1 MAITLS
7 RRDEILQP
15 HSQMYQNTMPAYSKF
30 FRYIRTVVEGRGGA
44 EDENAILE
52 ALRILS
58 PITPGQELS
67 GVAALNH
74 TGYRQKYLE
83 IIR

>member
-7 RRDEILQP
+7 RRDEILQA

-83 IIR
+83 IMK

>member
-1 MAITLS
+1 
-7 RRDEILQP
+7 
-15 HSQMYQNTMPAYSKF
+15 MYENPMPAYSKF

-52 ALRILS
+52 ALRMLS

-83 IIR
+83 IIK

>member
-7 RRDEILQP
+7 RRDEILQR
-15 HSQMYQNTMPAYSKF
+15 HSQMYQNSMPAYSKF

-83 IIR
+83 IIK